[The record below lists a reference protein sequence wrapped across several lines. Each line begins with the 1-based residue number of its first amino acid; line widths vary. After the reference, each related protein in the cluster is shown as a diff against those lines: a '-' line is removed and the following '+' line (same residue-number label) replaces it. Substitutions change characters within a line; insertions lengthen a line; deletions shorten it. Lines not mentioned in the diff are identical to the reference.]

1 MLAGHG
7 EELRFFPWPLDCY
20 RGNTFWKGVTYP
32 NPFNLDCYRG
42 NTFWKGVTS
51 YPNPFNLDCYRGN
64 TFWKGV
70 TYPNP
75 FLL

>member
-42 NTFWKGVTS
+42 NTFWKGVT
-51 YPNPFNLDCYRGN
+51 
-64 TFWKGV
+64 
-70 TYPNP
+70 YPNP